1 MRVIVLVADQN
12 ALARAAHAMLLIVLL
27 QASQSVLDGWV
38 LLWLRLFRAES
49 IVAERIQTKRG
60 LAVNKRQQLFG
71 RNA

>member
-12 ALARAAHAMLLIVLL
+12 ALARAAHAMLLVVLL
-27 QASQSVLDGWV
+27 QTSQSVLDGWV